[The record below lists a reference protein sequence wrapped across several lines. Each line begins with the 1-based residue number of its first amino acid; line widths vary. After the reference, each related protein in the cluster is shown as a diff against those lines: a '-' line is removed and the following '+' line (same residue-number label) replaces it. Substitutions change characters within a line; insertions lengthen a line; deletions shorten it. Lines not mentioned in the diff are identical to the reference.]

1 MPGTKYPNV
10 ERSMDIKME
19 RIYIALVDTPGLFAG
34 LIRLVTKIN
43 YVHVVI
49 AMDEELK
56 EAYSVGRRNPFIPL
70 FAGFEREKA
79 EQIIKKFPTARYRIS
94 SLSCSLEQKQQ
105 IHRQLLQCYHDRFR
119 YHYCIIG
126 LPFLL
131 LGRPFYQKGH
141 YTCSSFTARLL
152 EEHGISLFS
161 KHFSL
166 VTPRDFYELDDM
178 DVCFEGLLS
187 ERYEID
193 ADGQVR
199 TGIAKGGHYGTVRGA
214 AYEG

>member
-1 MPGTKYPNV
+1 
-10 ERSMDIKME
+10 ME
-19 RIYIALVDTPGLFAG
+19 RIYIALVDTPGFFAA

-56 EAYSVGRRNPFIPL
+56 EAYSVGRRNPFIPF
-70 FAGFEREKA
+70 FAGFEKEKA
-79 EQIIKKFPTARYRIS
+79 DQIIKKFPTARYRIS
-94 SLSCSLEQKQQ
+94 SLSCTLEQKQQ
-105 IHRQLLQCYHDRFR
+105 IHRQLQQCYHERFR

-152 EEHGISLFS
+152 EEQGLPLFS

-166 VTPRDFYELDDM
+166 VTPRDFYELDNV
-178 DVCFEGLLS
+178 DVCFEGLLR
-187 ERYEID
+187 ERYGVDVHGPI
-193 ADGQVR
+193 R
-199 TGIAKGGHYGTVRGA
+199 TGVVKSGQFGTVRGA